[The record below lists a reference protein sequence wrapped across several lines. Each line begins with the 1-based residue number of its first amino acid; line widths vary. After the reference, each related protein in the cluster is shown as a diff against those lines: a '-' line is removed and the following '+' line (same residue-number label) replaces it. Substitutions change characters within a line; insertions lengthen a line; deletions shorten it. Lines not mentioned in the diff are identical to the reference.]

1 MVKANTSEAY
11 TFYTTAD
18 DGVRLYVNGQLL
30 IDDWQDQGA
39 TTRSGSIN
47 MLAGQWYQIVVQY
60 YNNQGGTASSWNGPA
75 QCGEGSD
82 PCTQFTHY
90 NQAPTNTLPAAADT
104 IQNTSLTF
112 SDYVSVPVEGSSFES
127 PNVHGGDYRY
137 GGSDSGWTFTDWGTV
152 NNSSSA
158 AALCPTTAASATATL
173 WMA

>member
-1 MVKANTSEAY
+1 
-11 TFYTTAD
+11 
-18 DGVRLYVNGQLL
+18 
-30 IDDWQDQGA
+30 
-39 TTRSGSIN
+39 

-60 YNNQGGTASSWNGPA
+60 YNNQGGDSLKLEWSSPSVA
-75 QCGEGSD
+75 REVI

-152 NNSSSA
+152 NNSSSGSGIVSNNSLYPGQRNDLA
-158 AALCPTTAASATATL
+158 RRHVRPGGRLYD
-173 WMA
+173 